1 MKQQTSHRRKL
12 SLEAIIV
19 IIVILGFIS
28 TIIIFNLNRI
38 QLMARGYNFSE
49 QSTILKLDDE
59 EIDRFLEFDQV
70 VDISLWN
77 KLNNDQHYIE
87 YQIYQN
93 QNKNLESK
101 DVIKYID
108 SFYQDHYKPLK
119 ELKYSYSQ
127 MIELMSFAS
136 LQDFKMIQDNKY
148 SYEEIKPYLKVK
160 GMILAD
166 LPKYI
171 ESNQEPVAAVLS
183 VTYPFIDSKNKVTKE
198 YQLMEPENL
207 LTLIKKGFILPKDY
221 EPKDLVFPNIP
232 ISPNTDNNK
241 LRKNAAQALEEMYQA
256 GLKENYHLVLNSG
269 YRSYESQTEI
279 YNEYFRKYDEVTARG
294 LVAKPGSSEHQLG
307 LSVDLTSQSVL
318 DKQKRV
324 FGDTD
329 EYKWVVKNA
338 HKFGFILRY
347 PKNRTALTGTS
358 NEPWHVRFVGKE
370 VAKIIYDNEWTL
382 EEYILENGFTYDLKA
397 VN

>member
-77 KLNNDQHYIE
+77 KLNNDHHYIE

>member
-19 IIVILGFIS
+19 IIVIMAIIS

-77 KLNNDQHYIE
+77 KLNNDHHYIE

-93 QNKNLESK
+93 QNKDLESK

-108 SFYQDHYKPLK
+108 SFYQDHYKQLK

-148 SYEEIKPYLKVK
+148 SYKEIKPYLKVK

-171 ESNQEPVAAVLS
+171 KSNQEPVAAVLS

-198 YQLMEPENL
+198 YQLMEPDNP

-256 GLKENYHLVLNSG
+256 ELKENYHLVLNSG

-370 VAKIIYDNEWTL
+370 VAKVIYDNEWTL

>member
-136 LQDFKMIQDNKY
+136 LKDFKMIQDNKY